1 VQDRNVHDLMRDFVH
16 EIRLYTSA
24 KDIAAL
30 LTALPLGRGAHS
42 VGENLRRCYEALVGN
57 GYFPKEEL
65 ALVAAYLDDLGPV
78 SDSLS
83 REGN

>member
-1 VQDRNVHDLMRDFVH
+1 MQDRNVHDLMRDFVH